1 MIGRATSRDLTHSP
15 VIGTATSCDLKCS
28 SVIGRAS
35 SRELLRDYD
44 SGVFSDEEFGES
56 EEDLTESY
64 CENFDKQSIH
74 DKQCKINNIHDK
86 QCKILNAN
94 KNFIVSY
101 IVL

>member
-56 EEDLTESY
+56 EEDLTEPY
-64 CENFDKQSIH
+64 CENFQDCVSAPIY
-74 DKQCKINNIHDK
+74 DK

-94 KNFIVSY
+94 KIFIVS
-101 IVL
+101 

>member
-1 MIGRATSRDLTHSP
+1 M
-15 VIGTATSCDLKCS
+15 IGTATSCDLNRA

-56 EEDLTESY
+56 EEDLTELYS
-64 CENFDKQSIH
+64 ENFQDCVSGP
-74 DKQCKINNIHDK
+74 IHDK

-94 KNFIVSY
+94 KNFVVSY
-101 IVL
+101 IVLCT